1 MGMGHLV
8 RSFRLVDAL
17 AGAFDII
24 FLNGGPIP
32 SGISPPVDITLINLP
47 ALGMSEQD
55 HSLFSHDTRY
65 SVDEAK
71 SIRQKMILQA
81 FNHYQP
87 EVILIEL
94 FPFGRKKFADELIP
108 LLSNA
113 HQSNPKPL
121 VLSSLRDI
129 LVQKRADQH
138 RFENQVSQTLNQY
151 FHAVLLHCDPAFAT
165 LGEYFRPAVALQ
177 VPVFNTGFVAPPP
190 VADLSC
196 CHNPGIIV
204 SAGGGIVGGEL
215 YRTAIHAQKLI
226 WKEIA
231 IPMALVAGPFLPEE
245 EWQHLVRIGYGVGGL
260 TLYRTV
266 SGLMSLLSPR
276 NISVSQC
283 GYNTA
288 MELLQSGVK
297 ALVVPFSTA
306 HEDEQMSR
314 AQKLASA
321 GAVKL
326 LHPAMMTDK
335 TLAGA
340 ILELWQ
346 AEKFQSK
353 PLNTQGALNTLE
365 IILKLRRTRYEGK
378 VQ

>member
-8 RSFRLVDAL
+8 RSFRLAEVLVDV
-17 AGAFDII
+17 FDVV

-55 HSLFSHDTRY
+55 HLLFSHDTRY

-71 SIRQKMILQA
+71 SIRQKMVLQA
-81 FNHYQP
+81 FDHYQP

-113 HQSNPKPL
+113 HQKNPKPL

-138 RFENQVSQTLNQY
+138 RFENQVSQTLNRY

-165 LGEYFRPAVALQ
+165 LSEYFKPTIALQ
-177 VPVFNTGFVAPPP
+177 VPVFNTGFVAPP
-190 VADLSC
+190 VADPGYS
-196 CHNPGIIV
+196 HNPGIIV

-231 IPMALVAGPFLPEE
+231 IPMTLVAGPFLPEE
-245 EWQHLVRIGYGVGGL
+245 EWQHLVRIGHDVGGL
-260 TLYRTV
+260 TLHRTV

-297 ALVVPFSTA
+297 ALVVPFCTA

-314 AQKLASA
+314 AQKLMSA

-326 LHPAMMTDK
+326 LHPALMTDK

-340 ILELWQ
+340 ILELRQ

-365 IILKLRRTRYEGK
+365 IILKLRQTGYGGE